1 MSLVYRQAVE
11 LFQHKI
17 LKCLESSNLTTNVI
31 LYMGKPNLKMAD
43 MNFLEIREFQPE
55 IVILAECG
63 NIQSCIHWRK
73 DQPSFTYKTT
83 FV

>member
-1 MSLVYRQAVE
+1 
-11 LFQHKI
+11 
-17 LKCLESSNLTTNVI
+17 
-31 LYMGKPNLKMAD
+31 MAD